1 MSPKTKNMLLRLPP
15 ELADQL
21 QAVADVEERP
31 VSEVVREAI
40 RRLVA
45 DRRRDADFQAKLTRT
60 ARRYEDVL
68 DRLRHDEDDDSG
80 NTAEDP
86 A

>member
-1 MSPKTKNMLLRLPP
+1 MLLRLPP
-15 ELADQL
+15 ELAEQL

-40 RRLVA
+40 RRLVD
-45 DRRRDADFQAKLTRT
+45 DRRGDADFQAKLTRT

-68 DRLRHDEDDDSG
+68 DRLRDDEDDGGGSNG
-80 NTAEDP
+80 GP
-86 A
+86 R